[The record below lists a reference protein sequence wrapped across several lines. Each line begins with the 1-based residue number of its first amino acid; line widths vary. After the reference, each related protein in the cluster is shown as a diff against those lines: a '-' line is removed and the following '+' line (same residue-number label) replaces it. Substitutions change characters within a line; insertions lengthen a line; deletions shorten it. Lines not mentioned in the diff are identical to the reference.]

1 MNFKRFIISIPILV
15 LLNVSAYAGAWVK
28 GTVKNSAG
36 SLEYRLWI
44 ASAYD
49 KRKPAPLVLML
60 HGCMQTAEQ
69 FAALSGM
76 NELADKNN
84 FLAVY
89 PEQTATA
96 NPLKCWNW
104 FDPKHQSRDAGEPSL
119 IAAVIQDLR
128 ASYSVDGQRIYAVG
142 VSAGGAMAVV
152 MAAAYPEFFAGLGVV
167 AGTEYKAA
175 ITVEGGLAAMRQ
187 GGPDP
192 NQQGLLAFQSIQ
204 KSTAGLKKR
213 LAVIAFQGTKDPY
226 VNPTNADQLIAQWA
240 QTNDYLD
247 DGKDND
253 SIRIES
259 PDETKGTVTGGY
271 NYIRYRY
278 KDSRGRWLMEKW
290 IVEGMGHA
298 WPGSL
303 LANQF
308 ADPKGPNATTEI
320 WRFFVETG
328 ESK

>member
-1 MNFKRFIISIPILV
+1 MNFKRFIVSIAALV
-15 LLNVSAYAGAWVK
+15 LLNSSAYAGAWVK
-28 GTVKNSAG
+28 GTVRNSSG

-44 ASAYD
+44 SSSYT
-49 KRKPAPLVLML
+49 KEKSAPLVLML
-60 HGCMQTAEQ
+60 HGCTQTAEQ

-76 NELADKNN
+76 NALADQKN

-96 NPLKCWNW
+96 NPLRCWNW
-104 FDPKHQSRDAGEPSL
+104 FDPKHQSRDTGEPSL
-119 IAAVIQDLR
+119 IAAVIQDVR
-128 ASYSVDGQRIYAVG
+128 ASYRIDTKRIYLVG

-152 MAAAYPEFFAGLGVV
+152 MAAAYPELFAGLGVV
-167 AGTEYKAA
+167 AGTEYRAA
-175 ITVEGGLAAMRQ
+175 ATVEGGLAVMKQ

-192 NQQGLLAFQSIQ
+192 DQQGLLAFQSIQ
-204 KSTAGLKKR
+204 KSPAGAKKR
-213 LAVIAFQGTKDPY
+213 FPVIAFQGTKDPY
-226 VNPTNADQLIAQWA
+226 VNPANADQVIAQWA

-253 SIRIES
+253 SVTVRS
-259 PDETKGTVTGGY
+259 PEETKGAVPDGY

-278 KDSRGRWLMEKW
+278 KDSRGRWLLEKW

-303 LANQF
+303 VANPF
-308 ADPKGPNATTEI
+308 ADAKGPNASAEI
-320 WRFFVETG
+320 WRFFVEAG
-328 ESK
+328 GSK

>member
-1 MNFKRFIISIPILV
+1 
-15 LLNVSAYAGAWVK
+15 
-28 GTVKNSAG
+28 
-36 SLEYRLWI
+36 
-44 ASAYD
+44 
-49 KRKPAPLVLML
+49 
-60 HGCMQTAEQ
+60 
-69 FAALSGM
+69 
-76 NELADKNN
+76 
-84 FLAVY
+84 
-89 PEQTATA
+89 
-96 NPLKCWNW
+96 
-104 FDPKHQSRDAGEPSL
+104 
-119 IAAVIQDLR
+119 
-128 ASYSVDGQRIYAVG
+128 
-142 VSAGGAMAVV
+142 
-152 MAAAYPEFFAGLGVV
+152 
-167 AGTEYKAA
+167 
-175 ITVEGGLAAMRQ
+175 MRQ

-204 KSTAGLKKR
+204 KGRVAPKKP

-226 VNPTNADQLIAQWA
+226 VNPANTDQLIAQWA

-253 SIRIES
+253 SIRIAS

-303 LANQF
+303 LANPF
-308 ADPKGPNATTEI
+308 ADPKGPSASTEI